1 MQIKIKINN
10 VKDCSYPIFIESD
23 SFKHIVNFLGKKF
36 PESACVIIT
45 DKTVEKLYGEKL
57 RALLKKSGRKVFL
70 FSIPPGE
77 KSKNQKNKTIIEEK
91 MLKERIERQSVII
104 ALGGGVVGDLAGFI
118 AATYMRGISYIQV
131 PTTLLAMVDSSFGGK
146 TGINTAQGKKLV
158 GSFWQPE
165 AVFIDF
171 KYLETLS
178 QKQFINGLIEAVK
191 MFITS
196 DATSFSYAE
205 KNIGKLLG
213 RNRQVIKN
221 VVKNAILVKAPI
233 VEKDERDTGE
243 RAILNFGHTIGHAFE
258 KLGKYKILHGYA
270 VALGVIVEAGIS
282 LSIGQLKQSDYLKI
296 KEFMADKIGIDLK
309 YFRAYKPKEIID
321 NMKSD
326 KKNKNGKPHYVILKE
341 IGKVNTQNNT
351 FAHPIENATVVRVLK
366 KIKLE
371 NKI

>member
-1 MQIKIKINN
+1 MEQIKIKINN
-10 VKDCSYPIFIESD
+10 VKNHSYPIFIESD
-23 SFKHIVNFLGKKF
+23 SFKDIINFLGKKF

-45 DKTVEKLYGEKL
+45 DKTVERLYGEKL

-70 FSIPPGE
+70 FSISPGE

-91 MLKERIERQSVII
+91 MLKERVDRQSVII

-131 PTTLLAMVDSSFGGK
+131 PTTFLAMVDSSFGGK

-171 KYLETLS
+171 KYLETLP

-196 DATSFSYAE
+196 DADSFSYAE
-205 KNIGKLLG
+205 RNINKLLG
-213 RNRQVIKN
+213 RDRQVIKN
-221 VVKNAILVKAPI
+221 VVKNAILIKAPI

-258 KLGKYKILHGYA
+258 KLGKHKILHGYA
-270 VALGVIVEAGIS
+270 VALGVIVEADIS
-282 LSIGQLKQSDYLKI
+282 ASIGQLKRLDYLRI
-296 KEFMADKIGIDLK
+296 KEFMTEKVGIDLK
-309 YFRAYKPKEIID
+309 HFRAYSPREIID

-341 IGKVNTQNNT
+341 IGKVNTRKNI
-351 FAHPIENATVVRVLK
+351 FAHPIENATVIRVLK
-366 KIKLE
+366 KIALE
-371 NKI
+371 K